1 MALQG
6 EARFELKRQLADTLQ
21 GRIYSAIDR
30 NDGKWVVV
38 KETWKQLVKLGK
50 SRDNHTVPENFEE
63 EKRIMKYLSQ
73 FKDAHPGFVKL
84 LDEWDDENC
93 YNYAMEM
100 CRGGELFEYIKGL
113 HADSALSTWTRRQ
126 AQQPQKPMKEANQ
139 WIKEV
144 QHMFW
149 QVASCTAWMHSKGVC
164 HLDMSLENAMIG
176 SRSKKRGVEVKIIDF
191 GVAKLY
197 PNHKFVA
204 NVPVGKTGYM
214 APEVF
219 NRKTYDPR
227 AADIWSI
234 GVMLFMMLIGAPPY
248 QVPKR
253 SNPAFNFIV
262 KGRLGDVLK
271 HWKRLGCVTEDALDL
286 LNRIF
291 KYEPERIK
299 MEQILAHPFLK
310 EQAASEKANASAKP
324 AAVKVNGANA
334 EEKEKEKEGGGVDD
348 DEAVEQDAVI
358 KETTSQQ
365 DSEPQAG
372 QATSSNLHAPVQSKS
387 LSAELGDCAFK
398 TDVAKVYAQRLESA
412 PSVEE
417 LASILKEVVV
427 SMKGI
432 EEKVRNE
439 ESKEDHGEQLKVDEL
454 RRIRKA
460 VEQRLPEESESK
472 KAVEPRHSPH

>member
-1 MALQG
+1 
-6 EARFELKRQLADTLQ
+6 
-21 GRIYSAIDR
+21 
-30 NDGKWVVV
+30 
-38 KETWKQLVKLGK
+38 
-50 SRDNHTVPENFEE
+50 
-63 EKRIMKYLSQ
+63 MKYLSS

-126 AQQPQKPMKEANQ
+126 AQLPQKPLAEANQ

-144 QHMFW
+144 QHMFY
-149 QVASCTAWMHSKGVC
+149 QVASFTAWMHSKGVC

-191 GVAKLY
+191 GVAKHY
-197 PNHKFVA
+197 PNRKFVA
-204 NVPVGKTGYM
+204 NTPVGKTGYM

-271 HWKRLGCVTEDALDL
+271 HWKRLGCITEDALDL
-286 LNRIF
+286 LNKIF

-310 EQAASEKANASAKP
+310 EQAASDKANAKMGMATDNK
-324 AAVKVNGANA
+324 ANV
-334 EEKEKEKEGGGVDD
+334 EEKDD
-348 DEAVEQDAVI
+348 AQDKDSENKPKIQEAA
-358 KETTSQQ
+358 TTEEAPSQQ
-365 DSEPQAG
+365 EPEAG
-372 QATSSNLHAPVQSKS
+372 QMASSQQQHAALQSKS
-387 LSAELGDCAFK
+387 LSVEFGGDAFK
-398 TDVAKVYAQRLESA
+398 TDVAKEYVVRLESV
-412 PSVEE
+412 PSAEE
-417 LASILKEVVV
+417 LASILIAVEQ
-427 SMKGI
+427 SIEGI
-432 EEKVRNE
+432 EEKMRND
-439 ESKEDHGEQLKVDEL
+439 ESKEDQVEKLKVEEL
-454 RRIRKA
+454 RRIHKA
-460 VEQRLPEESESK
+460 VEQRLPEDESN

>member
-1 MALQG
+1 MADKLQG

-21 GRIYSAIDR
+21 GRIYSAIDKT
-30 NDGKWVVV
+30 DGKWVVV

-63 EKRIMKYLSQ
+63 EKRIMKYLSS

-113 HADSALSTWTRRQ
+113 HADNALSTWTRRQ
-126 AQQPQKPMKEANQ
+126 AQLPQKPMVEANQ

-144 QHMFW
+144 QHMFY

-176 SRSKKRGVEVKIIDF
+176 TRSKKRGVEIKIIDF
-191 GVAKLY
+191 GVAQLY
-197 PNHKFVA
+197 PNQKFVA
-204 NVPVGKTGYM
+204 NTPVGKTGYM

-271 HWKRLGCVTEDALDL
+271 HWKRLGCITEDALDL

-291 KYEPERIK
+291 KFEPERIK
-299 MEQILAHPFLK
+299 MEQLLAHPFLK
-310 EQAASEKANASAKP
+310 EQAASDKANASGMA
-324 AAVKVNGANA
+324 KVNKANV
-334 EEKEKEKEGGGVDD
+334 EEKGDAMDKEPENKAPKQVAATTEATSEKEPE
-348 DEAVEQDAVI
+348 
-358 KETTSQQ
+358 
-365 DSEPQAG
+365 AG
-372 QATSSNLHAPVQSKS
+372 QLATSKQQQHAPLQSKS
-387 LSAELGDCAFK
+387 LSVELGDAFK
-398 TDVAKVYAQRLESA
+398 TDVAKSYAVRLESV
-412 PSVEE
+412 PSAEE
-417 LASILKEVVV
+417 LASILIAVEQ
-427 SMKGI
+427 SIKGI
-432 EEKVRNE
+432 EEKMRND
-439 ESKEDHGEQLKVDEL
+439 ESKEDQEGQQKVEEL
-454 RRIRKA
+454 RRIHKA